1 MRSSEAASIAD
12 ILFQSV
18 DELANSGRKFSDETR
33 HRIAARLKNIETPS
47 IRAYPLS
54 LEPDPIHPSSYYLAV
69 DGLSHGRV
77 APLLL
82 RLGLASSP
90 ASGLFPKSVLI
101 GRMRPAGGREIV
113 VNAIPFG
120 PTDEDHLRTFN
131 EQVTKAF
138 QPRPQGS
145 QPALIV
151 SADGLVSTL
160 ASTAPLAF
168 DAFRRILRDTGQNR
182 ASFSAPL
189 ATAQSAYLTVLWSA
203 VRAGWREGYS
213 LGVTGIPAHPSS
225 HAALESLKGFTRYS
239 VEATDLDA
247 AAAIYEHLRRVKLVP
262 MPGQTRG
269 FDFELDFR
277 ALKLNAGTLAE
288 CLQTWRAAGRAVH
301 SIIPPASSGDLES
314 LTSVLRQHNV
324 LPTREEEVSFREH
337 GREPLR
343 EHFRENRWLHNP
355 TLDTLADLLTS

>member
-18 DELANSGRKFSDETR
+18 DELANSGRKFNDETR

-54 LEPDPIHPSSYYLAV
+54 IEPDPIHPSSYYLAV

-151 SADGLVSTL
+151 STDDL
-160 ASTAPLAF
+160 ASTTPLAF

-189 ATAQSAYLTVLWSA
+189 ATAQSGYLTVLWSA

-213 LGVTGIPAHPSS
+213 LGVTGIPAHPNS
-225 HAALESLKGFTRYS
+225 HAALEGLKGFTRYS

-247 AAAIYEHLRRVKLVP
+247 AAAIYEHLRRVKLAPV
-262 MPGQTRG
+262 PGQTRG

-277 ALKLNAGTLAE
+277 ALKLTANTLAE

-314 LTSVLRQHNV
+314 LANVLRQYNA
-324 LPTREEEVSFREH
+324 LPTLEAVMSLRDHGRERFRERFREH
-337 GREPLR
+337 
-343 EHFRENRWLHNP
+343 RWFHNP
-355 TLDTLADLLTS
+355 TLDTLVDL